1 MTTVDTSPY
10 YVVSAETLATW
21 LEDHAAEAYWSV
33 DGDNLLTSRLDFPC
47 PTEEL
52 VTELRRLGG
61 EMLVH
66 APQGESAKGAPIEED
81 GLERIVIRES
91 SAAGDDGEPSRTLY
105 LRWKGQDSSE
115 EWVLFEDVA

>member
-1 MTTVDTSPY
+1 MTAVDTSPY
-10 YVVSAETLATW
+10 YEVSAETLASW

-52 VTELRRLGG
+52 VGELRRLGG
-61 EMLVH
+61 QMLVR
-66 APQGESAKGAPIEED
+66 APEGDNAKGEPIEEG

-91 SAAGDDGEPSRTLY
+91 PAPGDDGEPSRTLY
-105 LRWKGQDSSE
+105 LRWEGQDSSE